1 LLISDNIDL
10 NNAFKDFCK
19 EVKGPWI
26 DLANVVFVLK
36 N

>member
-19 EVKGPWI
+19 DVKAPWI
-26 DLANVVFVLK
+26 DLANVGFALK
-36 N
+36 K